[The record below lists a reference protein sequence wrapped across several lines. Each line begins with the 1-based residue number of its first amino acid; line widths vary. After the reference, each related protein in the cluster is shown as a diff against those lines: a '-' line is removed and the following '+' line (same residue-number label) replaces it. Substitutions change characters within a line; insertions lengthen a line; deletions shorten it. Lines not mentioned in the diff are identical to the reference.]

1 MTRLRATVLI
11 ALLWCGVV
19 AVGATLVWV
28 VISRAGAG
36 VVPLTQ
42 PQADLT
48 GSLPVPAG
56 DESPAGPPSP
66 GATLSPR
73 PSRSVA
79 PSKSATTGPVPS
91 SSSPPASSPP
101 PAGPVPQRRS
111 WSGSAGHV
119 VAECVGTSVG
129 LVTAFPNAE
138 WRYAI
143 LGRGPTLVGV
153 RFTRLGGDDR
163 SVTLG
168 ARCVSGAPRFSETPS
183 TGGGDD

>member
-1 MTRLRATVLI
+1 MTRLRATLLI

-42 PQADLT
+42 PQADIT
-48 GSLPVPAG
+48 GSLPVSAG
-56 DESPAGPPSP
+56 DQSPAGPPSA
-66 GATLSPR
+66 GATVAPR
-73 PSRSVA
+73 SSRGATPSRSA
-79 PSKSATTGPVPS
+79 RTNPPPPPS
-91 SSSPPASSPP
+91 STHSSTPP
-101 PAGPVPQRRS
+101 PAGPVTQRRS

-119 VAECVGTSVG
+119 LAECAGPSAG
-129 LVTAFPNAE
+129 LVTAFPNAG

-143 LGRGPTLVGV
+143 LARGPALVGV

-163 SVTLG
+163 SVTVG

-183 TGGGDD
+183 SGGGDD

>member
-1 MTRLRATVLI
+1 MTRLRATLLV

-42 PQADLT
+42 PQTDLT

-56 DESPAGPPSP
+56 DETPAGPPSP
-66 GATLSPR
+66 SATLSPR
-73 PSRSVA
+73 PSRGATPTAGPTSA
-79 PSKSATTGPVPS
+79 FSPST
-91 SSSPPASSPP
+91 SSPQPSA
-101 PAGPVPQRRS
+101 PVPQRRS

-119 VAECVGTSVG
+119 VADCAGPSVS
-129 LVTAFPNAE
+129 LVTAFPNAG
-138 WRYAI
+138 WRYA
-143 LGRGPTLVGV
+143 LLARGPTLLGV

-163 SVTLG
+163 SVTVG
-168 ARCVSGAPRFSETPS
+168 ARCVSGVPRFSETPS
-183 TGGGDD
+183 AGGGDD